1 MISISYSIS
10 EHFLS
15 FYEVV
20 IFDIEAIKL
29 SAQGVTIVAGK
40 VYGELVWSTQ
50 KIMGKKNNRNN
61 NNNDK

>member
-40 VYGELVWSTQ
+40 VCGELTHNTQ
-50 KIMGKKNNRNN
+50 QKQRN
-61 NNNDK
+61 